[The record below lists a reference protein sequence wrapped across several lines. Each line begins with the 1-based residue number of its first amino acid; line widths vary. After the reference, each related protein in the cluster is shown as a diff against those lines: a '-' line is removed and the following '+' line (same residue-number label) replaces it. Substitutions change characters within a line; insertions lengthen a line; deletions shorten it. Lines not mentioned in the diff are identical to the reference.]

1 MEVVESDCSHPSSP
15 LASLHIAP
23 FSHRGDCGTT
33 CRGRDVIRLI
43 DVARTL
49 AVVAEFRIVE
59 VFRHHLCAEKIIP
72 GLTHFLFPVPPPLA
86 THPPS
91 ALASLRQGVDAVWP
105 GWGHASENPQ
115 LPTRLTAEG
124 IKFIGP
130 TAPVM
135 AVLGDKIAANILAQT
150 AKVPSIPWSGDG
162 LEAVLTDVS
171 GVRFGGWVWRGSGS
185 LAILISSLLILV

>member
-1 MEVVESDCSHPSSP
+1 MASS
-15 LASLHIAP
+15 
-23 FSHRGDCGTT
+23 
-33 CRGRDVIRLI
+33 
-43 DVARTL
+43 
-49 AVVAEFRIVE
+49 
-59 VFRHHLCAEKIIP
+59 
-72 GLTHFLFPVPPPLA
+72 
-86 THPPS
+86 
-91 ALASLRQGVDAVWP
+91 RQGVDAVWP

-162 LEAVLTDVS
+162 LEAVLTEVS
-171 GVRFGGWVWRGSGS
+171 GEDFRGR
-185 LAILISSLLILV
+185 